1 MKKRIMGTN
10 KLVTPILRTVVPL
23 GDDPKHELVVLEIS
37 RLTTTG
43 KIDEKRRVTNS
54 IQIRAV
60 TDFKRQPIKPKPSH

>member
-10 KLVTPILRTVVPL
+10 KLVTPISRTVVSP

-37 RLTTTG
+37 RLT
-43 KIDEKRRVTNS
+43 NS

-60 TDFKRQPIKPKPSH
+60 IRLEAHSNKSGEDNENALATCS